1 MNVFYAKLGN
11 WKSLSHE
18 SKIAVVR
25 MSRRDGIPAEAL
37 GKMLGCS
44 RGAIC
49 GFAARNKIR
58 MADASTSVA
67 VAAAADKA
75 HTITRK
81 RGRKS
86 RDFDHKMAFRRDQA
100 LQTEAKKRSLSAVFA
115 PDHPANRNALLLSL
129 VELEDHSCRWPIE
142 VGSSTRYCG
151 CTKADASKP
160 YCAQHRA
167 LSNGTW
173 LAPKDEKPNGGT
185 S

>member
-1 MNVFYAKLGN
+1 MNVFYANLGE
-11 WKSLSHE
+11 WSSLSHE

-25 MSRRDGIPAEAL
+25 MSRRDGISAEAL
-37 GKMLGCS
+37 GDMLGCS
-44 RGAIC
+44 RSAIC
-49 GFAARNKIR
+49 GFAFRNNIT
-58 MADASTSVA
+58 MADAPTSVA
-67 VAAAADKA
+67 VAAAAHKA
-75 HTITRK
+75 HTIKRK

-100 LQTEAKKRSLSAVFA
+100 LQTEAKKRSLKAVFA

-129 VELEDHSCRWPIE
+129 VELEDQSCRWPIE
-142 VGSSTRYCG
+142 VGSTTRYCG

-160 YCAQHRA
+160 YCTQHCA

-173 LAPKDEKPNGGT
+173 VAPQDETLNGGT